1 MKQKMKQTCQRLTA
15 DRKRFGFFCS
25 LLLIALLLWAR
36 VIVITRPPRTAVAD
50 QSFVQAAAF
59 EISSDNSLIHVELD
73 AAPAKNPFV
82 VSNKIFPD
90 QGIGADNTLIQ
101 PVISTDEMV
110 RLLVQE
116 LEIEAV
122 MADMAIIDGSVYQ
135 LGDTVVG
142 AGLSGQI
149 RVIEVK
155 HRSVILSHG
164 DRRYELTIA
173 SSHQ

>member
-1 MKQKMKQTCQRLTA
+1 MKQKMKQTWQRLIA
-15 DRKRFGFFCS
+15 DRKRFGFFCT
-25 LLLIALLLWAR
+25 LLLVALLLWAR

-50 QSFVQAAAF
+50 QSYEQAVAIA
-59 EISSDNSLIHVELD
+59 EASDNVFIPVHLD
-73 AAPAKNPFV
+73 IAPSKNPFV
-82 VSNKIFPD
+82 VSNVIFPAL
-90 QGIGADNTLIQ
+90 GTGTDNSPIQ
-101 PVISTDEMV
+101 PINSTDETV
-110 RLLVQE
+110 QSLVQGFE
-116 LEIEAV
+116 LEAV

-142 AGLSGQI
+142 PGLHGQI

-155 HRSVILSHG
+155 RRSVILSHG

>member
-1 MKQKMKQTCQRLTA
+1 MKQKMKQTWQRLIA
-15 DRKRFGFFCS
+15 DRKRFGFFCT
-25 LLLIALLLWAR
+25 LLMVALLLWAR

-50 QSFVQAAAF
+50 QSYEQAVAITEA
-59 EISSDNSLIHVELD
+59 SDNVFIPVLLD
-73 AAPAKNPFV
+73 TAPSKNPFV
-82 VSNKIFPD
+82 VSNVIFPTM
-90 QGIGADNTLIQ
+90 GTGTDNSPIQ
-101 PVISTDEMV
+101 PINSTDETV
-110 RLLVQE
+110 RSLVQGFE
-116 LEIEAV
+116 LEAV

-142 AGLSGQI
+142 TGLHGQI

-155 HRSVILSHG
+155 RRSVILSHG